1 MINVNAQWWWPTRSN
16 SMSKLLHMFVCLV
29 AILAFTGAGATLAA
43 ATVHG
48 PISELVICG
57 GDGAKTIR
65 LDAQGNPVDGK
76 LCCDC
81 LDCLVLSGDL
91 PVYVPDVQLWTA
103 TLPAD
108 RPLPTAPSV
117 ALSSHLRPLPRGPPA
132 ATPFGHVFSAQDG
145 PFPTALE
152 FGQVSCG
159 KVVATGGQ
167 QTKVAR

>member
-1 MINVNAQWWWPTRSN
+1 
-16 SMSKLLHMFVCLV
+16 MSKLLHMFVCLV

-48 PISELVICG
+48 PVSELVICG
-57 GDGAKTIR
+57 DDGAKTIR

-76 LCCDC
+76 TCCDC
-81 LDCLVLSGDL
+81 LDCLVLSGNL
-91 PVYVPDVQLWTA
+91 PVYVPDVRLRTT

-108 RPLPTAPSV
+108 WPLPTAAHV
-117 ALSSHLRPLPRGPPA
+117 ALSSHLRTLPRGPPA
-132 ATPFGHVFSAQDG
+132 TTPVGRVLSAQEG